1 MALFQ
6 GDFGKGVT
14 TASGI
19 YGDPGVNPW
28 ILYGPTPSTTT
39 VMASSTGYGS
49 NAIPQVQ
56 FRVGTVS
63 PGDYETEWVFCR
75 LAVAGPV
82 DYLPGQVFVVD
93 ENFNASLAT
102 TTTAATNKN
111 LNAMVGYV
119 YAPATATGTFY
130 LWLARAGNLAV
141 QAAGSSLANGQAE
154 STATGGQVKFL
165 VTHTAATWTLSPLT
179 AYGASSSITFKADTV
194 NGSPVLSNLTSQ
206 VTGPLGG
213 TGGITDLIPG
223 MVITG
228 TGMPSNAIIS
238 AIDKAGPGG
247 SYRAFI
253 GTNTTGAMF
262 TSQNATATNL
272 QTTLTVTNIVAAKV
286 MWPTVANAVT

>member
-1 MALFQ
+1 MSFQ
-6 GDFGKGVT
+6 
-14 TASGI
+14 A
-19 YGDPGVNPW
+19 
-28 ILYGPTPSTTT
+28 
-39 VMASSTGYGS
+39 GYGS

-75 LAVAGPV
+75 LAVTGPV

-111 LNAMVGYV
+111 LNVMVGYA
-119 YAPATATGTFY
+119 YAPATATGTYY

-141 QAAGSSLANGQAE
+141 QAASSSLANGQAE

-165 VTHTAATWTLSPLT
+165 ITHTSTSWTLSPLT

-194 NGSPVLSNLTSQ
+194 NGSPILTNLTSQ
-206 VTGPLGG
+206 VTGPLGA
-213 TGGITDLIPG
+213 TGGITDLLPG
-223 MVITG
+223 MVFTG
-228 TGMPSNAIIS
+228 TGAPANSIIS
-238 AIDKAGPGG
+238 AIDKGGPGG
-247 SYRAFI
+247 TYRAFI

-262 TSQNATATNL
+262 TAQNATATGT
-272 QTTLTVTNIVAAKV
+272 QVTFTVTSHVAAKV
-286 MWPTVANAVT
+286 MWPTVANTVT